1 MVPTGHHQS
10 SGGNQARILYEQLTS
25 LGCKVW
31 YDNAVAPGERNL
43 DGMRRGVRESVTF
56 LIFLSGRKWPDLIR
70 LDLSHCH
77 TAVSLTVSLEQARR
91 ATATPTQTATTK
103 GHSLGG
109 FAMRR

>member
-1 MVPTGHHQS
+1 MALTGHHQS

-70 LDLSHCH
+70 LDRSHCRTLLSH
-77 TAVSLTVSLEQARR
+77 
-91 ATATPTQTATTK
+91 
-103 GHSLGG
+103 
-109 FAMRR
+109 